1 MVGNDV
7 GDAFS
12 QAWNLS
18 GRRAELET
26 ILPYSAHQAPTSM
39 IATGLLAYELVEQNQ
54 KAQLCK
60 HIPSSQNSLFDIV
73 QSREVKTLY
82 YSCIH

>member
-12 QAWNLS
+12 QAFLS

-26 ILPYSAHQAPTSM
+26 ILPYSAHQ
-39 IATGLLAYELVEQNQ
+39 ATGLLAYELVEQNQ

>member
-1 MVGNDV
+1 MGNDV

-26 ILPYSAHQAPTSM
+26 ILPYSAHTSTYKYDSNG
-39 IATGLLAYELVEQNQ
+39 ITRL
-54 KAQLCK
+54 
-60 HIPSSQNSLFDIV
+60 
-73 QSREVKTLY
+73 
-82 YSCIH
+82 